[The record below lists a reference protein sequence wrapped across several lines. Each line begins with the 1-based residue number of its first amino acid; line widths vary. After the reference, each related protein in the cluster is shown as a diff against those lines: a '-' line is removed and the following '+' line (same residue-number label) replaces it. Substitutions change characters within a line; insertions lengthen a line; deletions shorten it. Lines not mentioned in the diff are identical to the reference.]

1 MKTKNIASLLLA
13 TVLSLGVF
21 GTGTLVRGQ
30 DTNSKLTSKQ
40 VRSLIATAKTPEDH
54 QKIAA
59 YYRAKAEEAK
69 ANAAEHERILA
80 AYNQNPSTH
89 EPAKTVGGPSAHC
102 HTLIRLYND
111 EAKEDSALAEEHE
124 QMAKAAT
131 PAQ

>member
-1 MKTKNIASLLLA
+1 MKNKNVALLLLLA
-13 TVLSLGVF
+13 LSLAAFASGSSVF
-21 GTGTLVRGQ
+21 GQQTS
-30 DTNSKLTSKQ
+30 SKLTEKQ
-40 VRSLIATAKTPEDH
+40 VRTLIATAKTPEDH

-89 EPAKTVGGPSAHC
+89 EPAKTAGGPSAHC